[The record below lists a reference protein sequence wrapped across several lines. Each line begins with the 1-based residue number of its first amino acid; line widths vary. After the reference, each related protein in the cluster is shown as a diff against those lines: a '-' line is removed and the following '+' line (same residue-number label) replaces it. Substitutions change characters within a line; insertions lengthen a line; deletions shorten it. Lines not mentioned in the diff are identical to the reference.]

1 MTGLEIVV
9 LVAVSF
15 VGLFAVWVHG
25 YSRGEIAGR
34 YAAEREQRIRNLG
47 TPTTRPVST
56 DLAAVSRSSSR
67 DHGYHARRVL

>member
-34 YAAEREQRIRNLG
+34 YAAEREQRIRNLEE
-47 TPTTRPVST
+47 RVRESN
-56 DLAAVSRSSSR
+56 RNSSSGLR
-67 DHGYHARRVL
+67 AIQGGKT